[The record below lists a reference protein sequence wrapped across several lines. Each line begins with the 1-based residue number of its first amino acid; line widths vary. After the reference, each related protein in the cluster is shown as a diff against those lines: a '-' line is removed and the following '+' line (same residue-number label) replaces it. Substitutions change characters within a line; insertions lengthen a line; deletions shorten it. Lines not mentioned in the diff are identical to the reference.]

1 MSRKRQE
8 APGRL
13 ELVREFVNTL
23 DLESGEEELAAPRE
37 LDRWLRGHD
46 LLEGGAKVGES
57 DVERART
64 VREAL
69 RALLKENNG
78 FDREPGTIETLH
90 DAASRADVELTF
102 DPAGSRLAPG
112 AAGVDGALGRL
123 LTIVHEAEHDGTW
136 KRLKACPWHT
146 CYYAFYDNTKNA
158 SGVWCTMEV
167 CGNRAKAKAYRER
180 QARSVHEAH

>member
-13 ELVREFVNTL
+13 ELVRKFVNTL
-23 DLESGEEELAAPRE
+23 DLEDDEEELGTPKQ
-37 LDRWLRGHD
+37 LDSWLRGHD
-46 LLEGGAKVGES
+46 LLDRGAKVGEG
-57 DVERART
+57 DVERAHE

-69 RALLKENNG
+69 RSLLKENNG
-78 FDREPGTIETLH
+78 FDREAGTIETLH
-90 DAASRADVELTF
+90 AAADRADIALTF
-102 DPAGSRLAPG
+102 DPEGSTLAPT
-112 AAGVDGALGRL
+112 APGVDGALGRL

>member
-1 MSRKRQE
+1 MSHKRQE

-23 DLESGEEELAAPRE
+23 DLEDHEEELGNPKQLEA
-37 LDRWLRGHD
+37 WMRGHE
-46 LLEGGAKVGES
+46 LLERGAKVGEG
-57 DVERART
+57 DVEHAQE

-69 RALLKENNG
+69 RALLKANNG
-78 FDREPGTIETLH
+78 FDREPAAIETLH
-90 DAASRADVELTF
+90 DAADRAAVALTF
-102 DPAGSRLAPG
+102 DPDGSQLAP
-112 AAGVDGALGRL
+112 AAPGVDGALGRL

-136 KRLKACPWHT
+136 QRLKACPWHT

-180 QARSVHEAH
+180 QARSVHQAH